1 MGRFFA
7 CLIKNRGGCGKYVC
21 QLSIFRAGMGTK
33 EEFEKV
39 FELVVAGNLG
49 PIIDRVFSLND
60 VAEEQKQMAE
70 RKDFDKIVLELG

>member
-1 MGRFFA
+1 
-7 CLIKNRGGCGKYVC
+7 
-21 QLSIFRAGMGTK
+21 MGTK